1 MPFGDWMAMKSKL
14 KMKKTVLLF
23 ALCVIGFT
31 LSANA
36 QNLTDVVYLKNGSII
51 KGVIVEQIPNESLK
65 IETRDGN
72 IFFYKMSE
80 IEKLTRETVN
90 NKATNRRNSDYVQS
104 KFNKPQGYLGI
115 LEIGGGLGVGNWA
128 ADRISLNI
136 INGYRFMPQFAIGL
150 GVGLETFMYT
160 VPDWDYGK
168 YSDIVIPVFLHLRSD
183 FIDGKVSPYAAFNIG
198 YNILLDGN
206 FFEGLRLEPTL
217 GVSFNVGRKRM
228 MAGLSFV
235 MDRVAYAI
243 DSSGYYY
250 RDTAM
255 GHALKLKFGFSF

>member
-1 MPFGDWMAMKSKL
+1 
-14 KMKKTVLLF
+14 MKKILLF
-23 ALCVIGFT
+23 AIYVIAFT

-51 KGVIVEQIPNESLK
+51 KGIIVEQIPNESLK

-72 IFFYKMSE
+72 IFVYKISE
-80 IEKLTRETVN
+80 IEKLTRETIN

-104 KFNKPQGYLGI
+104 KFNKPQGYIGI

-150 GVGLETFMYT
+150 GVGLETCMYK
-160 VPDWDYGK
+160 VPDWGYEKCTDA
-168 YSDIVIPVFLHLRSD
+168 IIPVFLHLRSD
-183 FIDGKVSPYAAFNIG
+183 FIDGKVSPYAALNIG
-198 YNILLDGN
+198 YNMLLDGN

-217 GVSFNVGRKRM
+217 GVSFNVGRERI

-235 MDRVAYAI
+235 MDRVVYATKI
-243 DSSGYYY
+243 SGTYYD
-250 RDTAM
+250 DTAM